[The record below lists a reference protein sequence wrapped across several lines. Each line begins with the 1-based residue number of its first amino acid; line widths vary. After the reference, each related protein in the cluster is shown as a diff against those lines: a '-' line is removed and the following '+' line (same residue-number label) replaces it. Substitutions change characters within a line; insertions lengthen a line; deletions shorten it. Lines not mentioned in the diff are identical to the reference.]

1 MGQGLSIY
9 DSPSTDLK
17 PGTYRIVN
25 VASKTVI
32 EAPDKDRRKV
42 VGWAP
47 LAYNDKHQMV
57 SPCAKCLWDS

>member
-1 MGQGLSIY
+1 MMGQDLSVY

-17 PGTYRIVN
+17 PGTYRIASI
-25 VASKTVI
+25 ASKTVI

-42 VGWAP
+42 VAWAP

-57 SPCAKCLWDS
+57 